1 MGLLLGVDLGKDF
14 CTKINQSRRYVA
26 FRVARCPQTRYLRP
40 MNTQRTLSPRAWAE
54 LLLLGTIW
62 GASFIMNKLAL
73 AELGVFT
80 TVAFRVS
87 GGCLILW
94 LAVFAKSLAVP
105 RSPRVWFAFLVMGI
119 LNTALPYSL
128 ITWGQLTIP
137 SGLAAILNASTAI
150 FGILIAAIVFR
161 DERLTGR
168 RLAGVCLGFAGVA
181 VVMGFQAL
189 SSLDLGS
196 LSQLAL
202 LGAAVSYGFAA
213 SWARV
218 RLSGLPPLVAG
229 AGMLT
234 GASLIMLPVALIHD
248 GLPSLNHP
256 PQILFALA
264 YLAAISTAL
273 AFLLYYRVLAMA
285 GAGNLSLVTLLVAP
299 VAVILGAVIFHE
311 TLPLRAYLGFALLAL
326 GLMVIDGRILTRL
339 RANFA

>member
-1 MGLLLGVDLGKDF
+1 
-14 CTKINQSRRYVA
+14 
-26 FRVARCPQTRYLRP
+26 
-40 MNTQRTLSPRAWAE
+40 MNTQRTISPRAWAE
-54 LLLLGTIW
+54 LLLLGCIW

-73 AELGVFT
+73 AEFGVFT
-80 TVAFRVS
+80 TVAFRVT

-94 LAVFAKSLAVP
+94 LWVIAKSMPIP
-105 RSPRVWFAFLVMGI
+105 RSPRIWFAFLVMGI

-150 FGILIAAIVFR
+150 FGVLIAAIVFR

-181 VVMGFQAL
+181 VVMGYDAL
-189 SSLDLGS
+189 SSLNLTS

-202 LGAAVSYGFAA
+202 IAASISYGLAA

-218 RLSGLPPLVAG
+218 RLAGLPPQVAA

-234 GASLIMLPVALIHD
+234 GASLIMLPTALIHD
-248 GLPSLNHP
+248 GIPTMNHP

-299 VAVILGAVIFHE
+299 VAVILGALIFQE
-311 TLPLRAYLGFALLAL
+311 TLPMRAYVGFALLAL

>member
-1 MGLLLGVDLGKDF
+1 
-14 CTKINQSRRYVA
+14 
-26 FRVARCPQTRYLRP
+26 
-40 MNTQRTLSPRAWAE
+40 MNTQRTISPRAWAE
-54 LLLLGTIW
+54 LLLLGCIW

-73 AELGVFT
+73 AEFGVFT
-80 TVAFRVS
+80 TVAFRVT

-94 LAVFAKSLAVP
+94 LWVIAKSMPIP
-105 RSPRVWFAFLVMGI
+105 RSPRIWFAFLVMGI

-150 FGILIAAIVFR
+150 FGVLIAAIVFR

-181 VVMGFQAL
+181 VVMGYDAL
-189 SSLDLGS
+189 SSLNLTS

-202 LGAAVSYGFAA
+202 IAASISYGLAA

-218 RLSGLPPLVAG
+218 RLAGLPPQVAA

-234 GASLIMLPVALIHD
+234 GASLIMLPTALLHD
-248 GLPSLNHP
+248 GIPDLNHP

-299 VAVILGAVIFHE
+299 VAVILGALIFQE
-311 TLPLRAYLGFALLAL
+311 TLPIRAYVGFALLAL